1 MRFFL
6 LFLLMLWELVLVTS
20 NNIFSGFCHLEGI
33 LTRVHLVASWVN
45 RLGFWDRRSQA
56 SLSLAVPAPREICHK
71 GSQSSRAFVVPLLM
85 CACSVA
91 QSYLTLCNPMD
102 CSPPGSSVHG
112 ILQARIL
119 EWVAI
124 AFSRGSSW
132 PRDWTHISIFGWQVE
147 SLPLHHLGRA
157 LLLF

>member
-1 MRFFL
+1 MF
-6 LFLLMLWELVLVTS
+6 WELVLVTS
-20 NNIFSGFCHLEGI
+20 NNIFSCFCHLEGV
-33 LTRVHLVASWVN
+33 LTRVHLVASWLN
-45 RLGFWDRRSQA
+45 RLGFWDKRSQA
-56 SLSLAVPAPREICHK
+56 PLSLVVPAPREVCHK
-71 GSQSSRAFVVPLLM
+71 GSQSIGTFVVLLLM

-102 CSPPGSSVHG
+102 CSPTGSSVHVS
-112 ILQARIL
+112 LQARIL

-132 PRDWTHISIFGWQVE
+132 PRDWTRISIFGRQVD
-147 SLPLHHLGRA
+147 SLPLHYLGRA